1 MNQEIKSQIKQCSEL
16 YDMNSIYLQATF
28 SVKNEQS
35 FCLELPEQKIFLSQ
49 KGKNKQILYV
59 ELKALTL
66 SWLTKPIFSVQTL
79 P

>member
-1 MNQEIKSQIKQCSEL
+1 MNQEIKSQIKQCSQL

-49 KGKNKQILYV
+49 KGKNKQIKFYM
-59 ELKALTL
+59 
-66 SWLTKPIFSVQTL
+66 WN
-79 P
+79 